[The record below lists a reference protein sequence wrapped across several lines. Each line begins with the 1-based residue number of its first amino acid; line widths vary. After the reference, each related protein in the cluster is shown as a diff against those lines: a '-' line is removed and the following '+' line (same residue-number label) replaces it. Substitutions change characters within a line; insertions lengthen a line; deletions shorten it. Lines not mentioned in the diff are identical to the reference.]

1 MDVSSTAYYDD
12 AVTWAVKNGITN
24 GMSATKFAPNDGC
37 TRAQIVT
44 FLYRD
49 AE

>member
-1 MDVSSTAYYDD
+1 MTVPIMERLCAGLCPKVLPPGTGNDCFSPD
-12 AVTWAVKNGITN
+12 A
-24 GMSATKFAPNDGC
+24 DC

-49 AE
+49 AQ